1 MGSGR
6 QLLVNPGY
14 VGWKEA
20 VQAMAANTV
29 VQPDPTEASG
39 AQHGGTCGR
48 HPGGTARFEGRM
60 QGGLT
65 IRVDSA
71 CSVLLDDES
80 LKALAI
86 TPRPE
91 HRRVRRG

>member
-6 QLLVNPGY
+6 QLLINPGY

-20 VQAMAANTV
+20 VQAMAANTWYTGSHGGFGCTA
-29 VQPDPTEASG
+29 PWHMWTASG
-39 AQHGGTCGR
+39 GHCT
-48 HPGGTARFEGRM
+48 FEGRM

-80 LKALAI
+80 LKALAV